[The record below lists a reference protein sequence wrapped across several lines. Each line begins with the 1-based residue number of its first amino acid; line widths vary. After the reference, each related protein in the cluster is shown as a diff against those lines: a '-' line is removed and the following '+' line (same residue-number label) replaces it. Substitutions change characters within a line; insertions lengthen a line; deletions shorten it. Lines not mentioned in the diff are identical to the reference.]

1 MEKQKTKEE
10 HNMNKINYKS
20 ICNFVCCAL
29 LLVLLVLQFLPG
41 FWTCQKST
49 ADVNG
54 EYPTESASLQE
65 YIWTPAE
72 FLYFENYFEK
82 QFGKDFE
89 LNQVILMPVVTLV
102 CGALGIICGLLA
114 HSKAWPGIFA
124 VLAGGVGAYGYL
136 TQPMFQM
143 GPNWQLHMG
152 VCIALAVI
160 SLVMLVIDGIQKFI
174 AFRKEYATT

>member
-1 MEKQKTKEE
+1 MV
-10 HNMNKINYKS
+10 KINYKS
-20 ICNFVCCAL
+20 ICNFICCAL

-54 EYPTESASLQE
+54 NYPTESASLQE

-89 LNQVILMPVVTLV
+89 LNQVILMPVITLT
-102 CGALGIICGLLA
+102 CGVLGVLTGLLA
-114 HSKAWPGIFA
+114 HRKSWPGIFA
-124 VLAGGVGAYGYL
+124 ALAGVVGAYGYL
-136 TQPMFQM
+136 SHPIFQM
-143 GPNWQLHMG
+143 GPNWQIHLG
-152 VCIALAVI
+152 VCIAIAVV
-160 SLVMLVIDGIQKFI
+160 SVVMLVIDGVQKFL
-174 AFRKEYATT
+174 AFKKEFAV